1 MNISRLL
8 LKFVLSS
15 LKKLNQQLGNM
26 KEDDKVT
33 AQKMA
38 KMILENPV
46 CPLAENIQNILC
58 YITDNKDRF
67 PAAANLMEDILQNL
81 CDAVESDQLIY

>member
-1 MNISRLL
+1 
-8 LKFVLSS
+8 
-15 LKKLNQQLGNM
+15 M

-46 CPLAENIQNILC
+46 DSLGETIQGILC
-58 YITDNKDRF
+58 YITENKDRF
-67 PAAANLMEDILQNL
+67 PAAANLMEDVFQNL
-81 CDAVESDQLIY
+81 CDAAESDQLIY